1 MPLAIRLLTNT
12 LIGALIVV
20 AVGWVMNLPE
30 RFDIAVV
37 TQQVVAIAL
46 GLSVGVAFLTRPYGD
61 RARPL
66 DLVLALAGAGSWIWY
81 AWNFNEWMLLLAYRT
96 PDMWIPGVVAIVL
109 MVEALRKV
117 GGSIIAG
124 LVLTF
129 IVYAF
134 VGDHLP
140 GVFEAEVSVP
150 AKTVLYLYADSSGI
164 PGLVL
169 KIIVGLVLPFVIFGK
184 VMEMVGGMAFFSDLA
199 LTLLGRWRGGPAKG
213 ASVAS
218 AAFGM
223 LSGSTVA
230 NILSTGIVTIP
241 LMKKTGF
248 KPEQAA
254 AIEAVASN
262 GGQIMPPVM
271 GATAFIIA
279 EFLQIPYAE
288 VVLAALTPALLYYF
302 VLFVKIDS
310 IAQRNNI
317 AGLSADEV
325 PSLRDTLSG
334 SWMFI
339 LPLFVLI
346 YLLFFK
352 GYDPGKSALM
362 GAAALLVAYVVRC
375 GFRPDLK
382 VLLNAIKQ
390 SGVESVPVILI
401 GAGAGA
407 VIGVLNTTG
416 LAFQLT
422 LALSHIASAYGLF
435 MMLFVTAL
443 VSIVLGMGMPTV
455 AVYVVLV
462 TVVAPTVINLGV
474 DPLGAH
480 LFLFYFGLMSMITP
494 PIALGSIVA
503 AQVAGANMWTT
514 GYYGIR
520 LGMSAYFLPFLWIYN
535 PALLLDGTLLE
546 IVIVLS
552 NCFAAVSLLR
562 ISMLQSCIAA
572 VPDWLSSLSLVI
584 AAIAIGGATVWFGS
598 NSMLALALSLVGVIP
613 FLPAPFRGKP
623 QKVL

>member
-1 MPLAIRLLTNT
+1 MPIATRILTNI
-12 LIGALIVV
+12 LIGALIIV

-30 RFDIAVV
+30 RFDIAVI

-46 GLSVGVAFLTRPYGD
+46 GLSIGVAFLTRPYG
-61 RARPL
+61 ARTTPFEL
-66 DLVLALAGAGSWIWY
+66 ILALAGAGSWIWY

-96 PDMWIPGVVAIVL
+96 PDMWIPGVIAIAL

-117 GGSIIAG
+117 GGGIIAG
-124 LVLTF
+124 LVFTF

-134 VGDHLP
+134 LGNHLP
-140 GVFEAEVSVP
+140 GVFEAEVSFP
-150 AKTVLYLYADSSGI
+150 AKTVLYLYADGSGI

-184 VMEMVGGMAFFSDLA
+184 IMEMVGGMAFFSDLA

-279 EFLQIPYAE
+279 EFLQIPYSE

-302 VLFVKIDS
+302 VLFVKIDA
-310 IAQRNNI
+310 IAERNNI
-317 AGLSADEV
+317 SGLSADEV
-325 PSLRDTLSG
+325 PNLRDTLSG

-339 LPLFVLI
+339 LPLAVLI

-352 GYDPGKSALM
+352 GFDPGKSALM

-390 SGVESVPVILI
+390 SGIEAVPVILI

-422 LALSHIASAYGLF
+422 LALSHVAAEYGLF
-435 MMLFVTAL
+435 LMLLVTAM

-455 AVYVVLV
+455 AVYVVLI

-514 GYYGIR
+514 GYLGIR
-520 LGMSAYFLPFLWIYN
+520 LGISAYFMPFLWIYN
-535 PALLLDGTLLE
+535 PALLLDGSLLE
-546 IVIVLS
+546 ITIVLL

-562 ISMLQSCIAA
+562 LSMLQSHIRGI
-572 VPDWLSSLSLVI
+572 PDWLHSLLLVFAGI
-584 AAIAIGGATVWFGS
+584 AVGGSTIWFGS
-598 NSMLALALSLVGVIP
+598 ESMFALTLSLLGIIP
-613 FLPAPFRGKP
+613 FLSSLQRKTQRKAS
-623 QKVL
+623 

>member
-109 MVEALRKV
+109 MVEALHKV

-134 VGDHLP
+134 VGNHLP

-279 EFLQIPYAE
+279 EFLQIPYAN

-613 FLPAPFRGKP
+613 FLPAPFREKP